1 MMFITTE
8 IETTIHNR
16 TSKLGV
22 EHQYNRTRTLAV
34 FRCDNCGEGFR
45 RLKGSMDPKRL
56 NNNYFHCCDNC
67 DTKRFAQRKGVER
80 RTIWDMPVSSTKDI
94 SRL

>member
-1 MMFITTE
+1 MFITTE
-8 IETTIHNR
+8 LETTVHTR

-34 FRCDNCGEGFR
+34 FRCDNCGEGFCR
-45 RLKGSMDPKRL
+45 PKEKISPKRL
-56 NNNYFHCCDNC
+56 NNNYFHCCEHC
-67 DTKRFAQRKGVER
+67 DAKRFAQKKGVER
-80 RTIWDMPVSSTKDI
+80 RLIWDMPVSSTADI

>member
-1 MMFITTE
+1 MFITTE
-8 IETTIHNR
+8 LETTQHTR

-34 FRCDNCGEGFR
+34 FRCDNCGEGFCR
-45 RLKGSMDPKRL
+45 PKEKISPKRL
-56 NNNYFHCCDNC
+56 NNNYFHCCEHC
-67 DTKRFAQRKGVER
+67 DAKRFAQKKGVER
-80 RTIWDMPVSSTKDI
+80 RLIWDMPVSSTADI